1 MVFRAG
7 TARGV
12 KIISSGGKAMSVG
25 DEPIVI
31 GRLTRWAAWKMNSGV
46 HLGYPGK
53 VSFMRLVPSD
63 NRHNG

>member
-1 MVFRAG
+1 
-7 TARGV
+7 
-12 KIISSGGKAMSVG
+12 MSVG